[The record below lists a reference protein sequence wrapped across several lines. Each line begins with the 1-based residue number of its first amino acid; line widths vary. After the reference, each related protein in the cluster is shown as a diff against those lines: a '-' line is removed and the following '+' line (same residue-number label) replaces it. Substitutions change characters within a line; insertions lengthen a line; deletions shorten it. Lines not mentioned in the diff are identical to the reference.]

1 MENLQIRGLCSDQ
14 LWDHENA
21 FYWFSDTRRI
31 GKLLSH
37 YELYKMIQGLPGD
50 VIECGVYKAT
60 SLIRWSTFRAVLESE
75 FSRKILAFDAFG
87 TFPTSQADT
96 QDDAS
101 FIERFESA
109 GGEGLT
115 VSETKDIFRF
125 KRIDQNVHFVQ
136 GDVHDTVPKWL
147 KNHPEGKVALLHL
160 DMDVY
165 EPTKAVLD
173 QLWDR
178 LVKGGIVVVDDY
190 NAVGGATKAVD
201 EFLTDKNICV
211 QKLGLSHVPCYFVK
225 N

>member
-37 YELYKMIQGLPGD
+37 YELYKMIQGLPVD

-87 TFPTSQADT
+87 KFPTSQADT

-115 VSETKDIFRF
+115 VSETKRHF
-125 KRIDQNVHFVQ
+125 KIQAYRSKC
-136 GDVHDTVPKWL
+136 PL
-147 KNHPEGKVALLHL
+147 CA
-160 DMDVY
+160 
-165 EPTKAVLD
+165 
-173 QLWDR
+173 R
-178 LVKGGIVVVDDY
+178 
-190 NAVGGATKAVD
+190 
-201 EFLTDKNICV
+201 
-211 QKLGLSHVPCYFVK
+211 
-225 N
+225 